1 MSCYFFFLWCIIS
14 NTNYCLYGDFMS
26 VFDYLTGPFAFGRFL
41 NKSMLKKEKTK
52 YYTDSSGNRIANIP
66 YSEYIREAEI
76 PKGSVVPYGLSE
88 SNTAEENGKAIQG
101 AIDSLKEKGG
111 TVFIPKGR
119 YFTNTIYLKSNIT
132 LFVSNQAEL
141 VSISCEDNEK
151 SKVPLCKAVIC
162 AENAENICL
171 TGGGTINGNGLTYT
185 NEPKV
190 AEPFYALEK
199 FNTYLRV
206 IEPRKRGRGGKN
218 TVRNNI
224 INFFNCK
231 NINVNNIIL
240 KDPAV
245 WTCVFTNCFNV
256 YINNVVLD
264 NHTHIANSD
273 GIDICGGENYT
284 IRHCFIATGDDA
296 IVLKPIDFPIKKVK
310 VSDCEIMSGANC
322 FKIGTETQYD
332 VSDITVDNC
341 YFFMPNGITRGYSGI
356 AIESCDGANIKDVNI
371 SDIIMDG
378 ISSPLLIWLGNRFKY
393 DKKEV
398 GTIQNISL
406 KNIKAER
413 IEMPCAIV
421 GCVHNKTAHYVKN
434 VSIDNFTATYRD
446 TGEQL
451 NIRKKVGE
459 YTMGGY
465 PDITRVSHIY
475 YKSHEKSK
483 YWDLPCYGVC
493 VKHAEN
499 IDYKNIKIKPRSCNK
514 REEFYL
520 DDVK

>member
-1 MSCYFFFLWCIIS
+1 MSCCFLFLWCIIS

-41 NKSMLKKEKTK
+41 NKSMLKKENTK

-66 YSEYIREAEI
+66 YSEYVREAEM
-76 PKGSVVPYGLSE
+76 PKGSVIPCGLSE
-88 SNTAEENGKAIQG
+88 SNIAEENGKAIQG
-101 AIDSLKEKGG
+101 TIDSLKEKGG

-132 LFVSNQAEL
+132 LFVSSQAEF
-141 VSISCEDNEK
+141 VSISCECNEK
-151 SKVPLCKAVIC
+151 LKMPLQKAIIC

-185 NEPKV
+185 NEPKA
-190 AEPFYALEK
+190 AEPFYALER
-199 FNTYLRV
+199 FNTYLRTV
-206 IEPRKRGRGGKN
+206 EARKRIYFGKN
-218 TVRNNI
+218 TVRNSI
-224 INFFNCK
+224 INFSNCK
-231 NINVNNIIL
+231 NVKINNVIL
-240 KDPAV
+240 KDSAS
-245 WTCVFTNCFNV
+245 WTCVIDNCRDV
-256 YINNVVLD
+256 EIYDMIID
-264 NHTHIANSD
+264 NHLHIANSD
-273 GIDICGGENYT
+273 GIDICGGENYN
-284 IRHCFIATGDDA
+284 INHCFIATGDDA
-296 IVLKPIDFPIKKVK
+296 IVLKPSAFPIRSVT
-310 VSDCEIMSGANC
+310 VSDCEISSCANC
-322 FKIGTETQYD
+322 FKIGTETQFD
-332 VSDITVDNC
+332 VAEVNVGNC
-341 YFFMPNGITRGYSGI
+341 YFFVPDGMTYGYSGI
-356 AIESCDGANIKDVNI
+356 AIESCDGANVKDVNI

-406 KNIKAER
+406 KNINADR

-434 VSIDNFTATYRD
+434 VKIENFTATYRD

-465 PDITRVSHIY
+465 PDITRISHIY